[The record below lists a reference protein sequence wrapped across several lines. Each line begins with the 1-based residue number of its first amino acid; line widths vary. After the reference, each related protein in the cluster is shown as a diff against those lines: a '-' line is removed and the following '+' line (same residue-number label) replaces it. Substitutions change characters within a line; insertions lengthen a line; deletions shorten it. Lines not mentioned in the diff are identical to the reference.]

1 LTSRPGKHINGA
13 VQHQTLEQ
21 LQAGLETIRQSP
33 KDHGRIALI
42 VRRPETEQREVVQQA
57 ELSLVEGLVGDNW
70 KRRGS
75 SRTPD
80 GSAHPE
86 LQLTIINSR
95 VSQLVALSHD
105 RWGLAGDQLYIDL
118 DLSMDNL
125 PPGSQLAIGSAVIE
139 ITAYP
144 HSGCR
149 KFAARYGQ
157 DAVKFVNS
165 DVGKSLRLRGVNARV
180 VRPGLIRTGDVVTKH
195 GSNALSQNASE

>member
-1 LTSRPGKHINGA
+1 M
-13 VQHQTLEQ
+13 EQ
-21 LQAGLETIRQSP
+21 LEAGLEAIRRAP
-33 KDHGRIALI
+33 KDQGRIALI

-75 SRTPD
+75 SRTAD

-86 LQLTIINSR
+86 LQLTMMNSR
-95 VSQLVALSHD
+95 VTELVAQSHE
-105 RWGLAGDQLYIDL
+105 RWSLAGDQLYIDL

-125 PPGSQLAIGSAVIE
+125 PPGSELAIGSAIIE

-144 HSGCR
+144 HTGCR

-157 DAVKFVNS
+157 DAVRFVNS
-165 DVGKSLRLRGVNARV
+165 DLGKGLRLRGVNAKV
-180 VRPGLIRTGDVVTKH
+180 VRPGLIRVGDSVMKH
-195 GSNALSQNASE
+195 RTNALTQKTSE

>member
-1 LTSRPGKHINGA
+1 M
-13 VQHQTLEQ
+13 EQ
-21 LQAGLETIRQSP
+21 LEAGLEAIRVAP
-33 KDHGRIALI
+33 KDHGRLALI

-86 LQLTIINSR
+86 LQLTMMNSR
-95 VSQLVALSHD
+95 VTELVAQGHD
-105 RWGLAGDQLYIDL
+105 RWSLAGDQLYIDL
-118 DLSMDNL
+118 DLSTDNL
-125 PPGSQLAIGSAVIE
+125 PPGSRLAIGSAVIG

-144 HSGCR
+144 HTGCR

-165 DVGKSLRLRGVNARV
+165 DLGRGLRLRGVYAKV
-180 VRPGLIRTGDVVTKH
+180 VRPGLIRVGDSVMKH
-195 GSNALSQNASE
+195 LTNALTQKTPE